1 MKCESCGAELEE
13 GTQFCSNCGNTI
25 KNNNQSSNNTLKNN
39 ISLKKFNLN
48 LKSIIIIIA
57 VVIILIG
64 AFSFVMGNG
73 DVTVNGIS
81 FHIPNGYDKVE
92 EVNLDEGVEGEGFTY
107 TNDEN
112 HDFIKI
118 EVRNVD
124 MDDINDLKINFPA
137 VKQSKTINGK
147 EGILAMDSQSRN
159 HFYYLEGDK
168 LVCINAPFVELVTG
182 KNDEDVIADIIK

>member
-159 HFYYLEGDK
+159 HFYYVEGDK

>member
-1 MKCESCGAELEE
+1 MRIRPMRSFLRTAAEDCIPHSAGAETGAVTDLILFHVKE
-13 GTQFCSNCGNTI
+13 
-25 KNNNQSSNNTLKNN
+25 LKN
-39 ISLKKFNLN
+39 
-48 LKSIIIIIA
+48 
-57 VVIILIG
+57 VIRE
-64 AFSFVMGNG
+64 
-73 DVTVNGIS
+73 
-81 FHIPNGYDKVE
+81 KV
-92 EVNLDEGVEGEGFTY
+92 DSQ
-107 TNDEN
+107 D

>member
-13 GTQFCSNCGNTI
+13 SAQFCSNCGNTI
-25 KNNNQSSNNTLKNN
+25 KNNNQSSINTLKNN

-107 TNDEN
+107 TNDET